1 MHCDDSQDRLPY
13 ASESA
18 DPNSLPDAWV
28 TGNLDYNPANQSNW
42 NPDVNIKKSP
52 LWKYCG
58 NDLKIWKC
66 PADQSYVV
74 VNGVATPRV
83 RSMAMNVYLGGWGGV
98 AGGGELA
105 NWKFYLKTTD
115 FAPVP
120 PSRLFVLHD
129 MRVDRINT
137 GEFVTKMSGFSETSP
152 SSNLYGFYDFPGMY
166 HDGGGTFSFADGRVE
181 IHRWRDRRTTPTL
194 HPDGQVPDSFDSP
207 RNPDVAWLQERAT
220 RPK

>member
-1 MHCDDSQDRLPY
+1 
-13 ASESA
+13 
-18 DPNSLPDAWV
+18 
-28 TGNLDYNPANQSNW
+28 
-42 NPDVNIKKSP
+42 
-52 LWKYCG
+52 
-58 NDLKIWKC
+58 
-66 PADQSYVV
+66 
-74 VNGVATPRV
+74 
-83 RSMAMNVYLGGWGGV
+83 
-98 AGGGELA
+98 LA